1 MPTLT
6 LTFTEALNV
15 SCQVGDFAYFIN
27 PSSTKYTSNNF
38 NSGIPDIA
46 VKENDNNVEYIG
58 VIKTINNPTTTSPTI
73 IIDDV
78 SLSTNYNGDNTQ
90 FIFFAKDNKANLSS
104 LLGYYADIKFKNDS
118 KTEAELFTVGTDV
131 FESSK

>member
-15 SCQVGDFAYFIN
+15 YCQVGDFAYFIN

-46 VKENDNNVEYIG
+46 VKENANNVEYIG

-73 IIDDV
+73 VIDDV
-78 SLSTNYNGDNTQ
+78 RLSTNYNGDNTQ
-90 FIFFAKDNKANLSS
+90 FIFFA
-104 LLGYYADIKFKNDS
+104 
-118 KTEAELFTVGTDV
+118 
-131 FESSK
+131 